1 MKSKKI
7 ARMRIGAASTSLP
20 VATTMIIA
28 VCAVYALSAQQQNKS
43 NQPAQPPPNDRF
55 EYMSR
60 ELSLTADQ
68 KPKVKAIVDAQ
79 MGEWESLEKNKT
91 LNGKQK
97 IARMQE
103 INQTAQSKIE
113 RILTAEQNKKLTAL
127 MDANKPRPAKP
138 APNRKPKTPPGPR
151 EP

>member
-1 MKSKKI
+1 MKSNKI
-7 ARMRIGAASTSLP
+7 ARVGSNAASALLLAA
-20 VATTMIIA
+20 ATMVIA
-28 VCAVYALSAQQQNKS
+28 VGMVFAFSAQQQNKA
-43 NQPAQPPPNDRF
+43 NQPAPPPPNNRF
-55 EYMSR
+55 EFMSR

-79 MGEWESLEKNKT
+79 IGEWETLEKNKT

-103 INQTAQSKIE
+103 INQTAQAKIDK
-113 RILTAEQNKKLTAL
+113 ILTANQRKKLGAI
-127 MDANKPRPAKP
+127 MAASNPPPVKK
-138 APNRKPKTPPGPR
+138 APKPKPKVPPASL

>member
-1 MKSKKI
+1 MKSNKI
-7 ARMRIGAASTSLP
+7 ARMRIVSASASLLAA
-20 VATTMIIA
+20 ATMIIA
-28 VCAVYALSAQQQNKS
+28 AWAVSAFSAQQQNKAS
-43 NQPAQPPPNDRF
+43 QPAQPPPNDRF

-60 ELSLTADQ
+60 ELSLAADQ

-79 MGEWESLEKNKT
+79 IGEWETLEKNKT

-113 RILTAEQNKKLTAL
+113 KILTAEQRKKLTAF
-127 MDANKPRPAKP
+127 MDANKPQPGKLT
-138 APNRKPKTPPGPR
+138 PNRKPKAPPGPR